1 MVGVRNGPE
10 PENTTSRPQFKRG
23 SGTKNDPFVLR
34 PAHVENFGDSVTSKE
49 SITISKL
56 DPDTLI
62 TITDMAASTNR
73 GRFNMDSIIV
83 EGNADEKG
91 TGSVVFNM
99 MFDDNVTED
108 DVSGVYTGQIRVGS
122 ASVYLLWEVT
132 VGDPEADELAA
143 ADLRAA
149 QLKAEEE
156 AELKAIEEAEAK
168 AKAEK
173 EAAEKAKAEKEAA
186 EKKAKEE
193 AEAEAKAK
201 AEKEAAEALA
211 KADAEAKAKA
221 EKEAAEKKAK
231 EEADAK
237 AKAEADEKL
246 RIAEEKAAAA
256 EAKAAAAE
264 EKAAAE
270 KKAKEEAEDAARVA
284 AEKAAQERLEQM
296 EKEMEERRKKLEQ
309 MDEAAR
315 KKEEELL
322 RISEKAKSIDFTT
335 LGVAARSVASK
346 PVEKGATEVSI
357 GDTSDFEEAGSA
369 WVQDDEGG
377 MNISWTGK
385 TATALTG
392 VKGLKRGFAAAAT
405 VTASDDLQKIK
416 GVGPFIEDKL
426 NALGIYTFEQVGNMT
441 AEIEEQV
448 NIAIE
453 FFPGRIKR
461 DKWANQARKFAKQK

>member
-1 MVGVRNGPE
+1 MVGMRNGPE
-10 PENTTSRPQFKRG
+10 PENTTSRPQFVG
-23 SGTKNDPFVLR
+23 GTGTKNDPFVLK

-56 DPDTLI
+56 DPDSLI
-62 TITDMAASTNR
+62 TITDTAASTNR

-91 TGSVVFNM
+91 SGSVVFQLQ
-99 MFDDNVTED
+99 FDDNVTED
-108 DVSGVYTGQIRVGS
+108 DVSGVYTGEIRVGS
-122 ASVYLLWEVT
+122 ASVYLRWKVT
-132 VGDPEADELAA
+132 VGDPKADELAA

-149 QLKAEEE
+149 QIKADEE

-168 AKAEK
+168 EKAEK
-173 EAAEKAKAEKEAA
+173 EAAAAKAKADKEAA

-193 AEAEAKAK
+193 AEAKAK
-201 AEKEAAEALA
+201 AET
-211 KADAEAKAKA
+211 
-221 EKEAAEKKAK
+221 
-231 EEADAK
+231 
-237 AKAEADEKL
+237 DEKL

-309 MDEAAR
+309 MDEATR

-322 RISEKAKSIDFTT
+322 RISEKAKTIDFATI
-335 LGVAARSVASK
+335 GVA
-346 PVEKGATEVSI
+346 
-357 GDTSDFEEAGSA
+357 TSDE
-369 WVQDDEGG
+369 
-377 MNISWTGK
+377 K
-385 TATALTG
+385 
-392 VKGLKRGFAAAAT
+392 
-405 VTASDDLQKIK
+405 DDLQRIK

-441 AEIEEQV
+441 SEIEEQV

-461 DKWANQARKFAKQK
+461 DKWANQARKFAKEK

>member
-1 MVGVRNGPE
+1 MVIVGMRNGPE
-10 PENTTSRPQFKRG
+10 PENTASRPNFVSG
-23 SGTKNDPFVLR
+23 SGTKNDPFVLK

-56 DPDTLI
+56 DPDTLV

-73 GRFNMDSIIV
+73 GRFNMDSILV
-83 EGNADEKG
+83 EGSSDEKG
-91 TGSVVFNM
+91 SGSIVFQLS
-99 MFDDNVTED
+99 FDDNVTED

-122 ASVYLLWEVT
+122 ASVYLMWEVT

-143 ADLRAA
+143 ADLRAS
-149 QLKAEEE
+149 QLKVEEE
-156 AELKAIEEAEAK
+156 AELKAIEEAEARY
-168 AKAEK
+168 
-173 EAAEKAKAEKEAA
+173 
-186 EKKAKEE
+186 
-193 AEAEAKAK
+193 
-201 AEKEAAEALA
+201 
-211 KADAEAKAKA
+211 KA

-237 AKAEADEKL
+237 SKAEKEATEKKL
-246 RIAEEKAAAA
+246 KEAEEKAAAA

-264 EKAAAE
+264 QKAAAE
-270 KKAKEEAEDAARVA
+270 KKAKEEAEDAARLA

-296 EKEMEERRKKLEQ
+296 EKEMEERRAKLAE
-309 MDEAAR
+309 MDEATR

-357 GDTSDFEEAGSA
+357 GDTSDFDEAGSA

-405 VTASDDLQKIK
+405 VTASDDLQRIK

-426 NALGIYTFEQVGNMT
+426 NALGIYTFEQVGNMNS
-441 AEIEEQV
+441 EIEEQV

-461 DKWANQARKFAKQK
+461 DKWANQARKFAKEK